1 MSESKFLP
9 YQDKNGDGLIDACD
23 EYVSVTPP
31 INCPTCVPNPNASVP
46 DWKRRRIYE
55 PFLNERLCKYQIT
68 VRTSEDTTG
77 ATSDDNAEA
86 AMETNFN
93 NYVDT
98 AVDALL
104 DVYNKDKA
112 SEVVQVVKEAM
123 EYTDYNLDY
132 RPKSRL
138 QLLYSVSADLIDSLA
153 NAEAPETDDE
163 DDTDDIVVYYKAHE
177 LSRMLLV
184 VRKTLALYSRYLKV
198 YRKIEAKNIYRT
210 DPEIP
215 FNLADYGDFGFKP
228 QSSLMGTLLPYL
240 EGFLNT
246 KGYKIPYTAD
256 STPWS
261 LKGNFTPKEKVGA
274 LEFTFTNEYVLK
286 KMKVYTETCPQQPVE
301 FKNLSAY
308 GLAAAAI
315 SPVAADSLSPEA
327 AVTEMTPDASDTPTG
342 PLTPLL
348 NNQDSGWSDPTAMAY
363 LASLEFMEMDITARV
378 PMSWVEFLIKYTY
391 PAIYET
397 SNYIED
403 LGISGE
409 SCIAEAL
416 LSEGKQLAEDI
427 LDDTFGLADAIAYK
441 YNENLCKKDR
451 DEVLAE
457 EEKLGLI
464 DNAAISDVETIG
476 DSPPTGTSSDE
487 TPAKKVTLWA
497 LAKAQSAQELE
508 SDSVTFESI
517 CGELLFPNYTATDSS
532 EKKLKEKLND
542 LKLCGLLDLFAEAI
556 QCLLGGRSLEEGLGS
571 IAESALKGMSIN
583 NFGQLFVGL
592 PPEKQEELEALVK
605 EKIESGDIFKED
617 SLNELV
623 TDASAGN
630 YIATKP
636 WEDSESITGTKGAD
650 SRTLVI
656 SYDSLTD
663 TGLSD
668 DVVMEAYIQSLIEVY
683 GEDLFELIDE
693 LNKFPGAQ
701 LISTTLAKAVCP
713 TTSLFKPTVFE
724 FIKDV
729 ELPFCRSTEDFTF
742 PAWNNPFAWIPEWAD
757 FQKVLFD
764 SAKQAINELIVTTL
778 MKMMVKICET
788 LGSATCKALEG
799 AGTLAAAAVTPGTS
813 CQQISDFVKEGICG
827 EDADEE
833 TVNGAVADMFSLL
846 GLGAAAL
853 ADKESVVS
861 FAESISCAV
870 TRSELAE
877 AFLCNA
883 SADFL
888 NIVNII
894 IEYEY
899 PEYRSALPN
908 EIAIKSFFCNMG
920 NLLPVDFRGDLQD
933 FLNEL
938 PDNDQL
944 PANPSLCATPE
955 QIEDFC
961 AARAELLEG
970 RASPS
975 QIADLCQPEPF
986 LDFPSFEAPV
996 VSDPGCDNGIFPY
1009 EPEDNIA
1016 AATAGIGGELESLK
1030 VDYSKDMLGNGPRE
1044 KDWGFMNMILS
1055 DTKAQPLTAHYR
1067 KVANTDNYVDYYA
1080 DFEPSDLDGYDS
1092 DNPATAW
1099 LSGPTP
1105 LMAQK
1110 AAFPLSVAEWMRD
1123 QISAQAGSFSYSSNN
1138 EFEDDI
1144 LTTKTFAELG
1154 IGTTSGGTA
1163 YNFDPLSLP
1172 DLGYNITISSSLED
1186 ATLSF
1191 VEKARKKTPDFML
1204 SFADNAKGKKTG
1216 PEATTQEAEGMDAQ
1230 GAAYGFD
1237 IEFYLADLYKNA
1249 EGDKLNVPHD
1259 NTRIKITEMFNPAVL
1274 GIDWDI
1280 GIIDILLAANP
1291 LTGPFKV
1298 ISYLKHLQEEIK
1310 DQLTEPYTELAYEF
1324 LCIEDTLKGIDLDD
1338 YPTFLSTFQQKRSYS
1353 PQVVLLR
1360 EMLQQAGSSIS
1371 RPDAESYYNDIM
1383 SAISADILTA
1393 VSENEAAYKYGA
1405 QYDSLSSLDIEYGL
1419 VGDGITFYDNRTDQV
1434 VASGECIPY
1443 GNARIIDND
1452 SGDQRKIKNKDMI
1465 FGMSY
1470 MEYQIEYAGRDE
1482 ENRVFYLNPSQYGGT
1497 YKSPAIYIAP
1507 TKNEGWLGFVEVM
1520 FPNLSPCKP
1529 QSSDLVDFGQI
1540 QDMIDDIY
1548 PQIPEDERLKYDPDC
1563 AVEVPYNR
1571 ILTRPSKAAIHGLII
1586 AAIRMYASQSL
1597 IKSMA
1602 TITKFDPRF
1611 PQVYS
1616 SIYASYIV
1624 EVMEGR
1630 LKDAQND
1637 WAESFSP
1644 FKDEEFWYAFL
1655 EQCVQMYSDLV
1666 EQDKVTPPPI
1676 VLDALF
1682 RLNDMQEIYEED
1694 YPTKETLKEARK
1706 TGDAGKFQSLK
1717 SYKSDKVLEAVK
1729 NTEEDAKLVMK
1740 ELVIRELNYMAP
1752 KFMKNLKKLDMAP
1765 EVHDLDY
1772 YLLENHTQGSSLTI
1786 NENMNADGSIRQEY
1800 TNLPTS
1806 GDEHYTDGDEF
1817 SVSET
1822 AANSVYSRG
1831 EEYVGYYHIHINEE
1845 GQIVYMAGEY
1855 HTDEPH
1861 DVLTPIA
1868 TEIRV
1873 PIGDVDD
1880 YSVTATSDNQKPF
1893 VIYFFKAK
1901 DGIRYSTSAGLST
1914 VKSKDNSLNISD
1926 EYPGT
1931 LELEYDSSGNII
1943 GLTGELGVRLGLAF
1957 SLVASGQKY
1966 EITSAE
1972 IDALDVSIG
1981 KFRGLEGN
1989 SKELLCLINHLKSD
2003 DKFKLLSNYVFP
2015 LSKIVATTAIYN
2027 EMAFVPSIGEVTV
2040 ATGESWGGTLSAE
2053 SDLEVD
2059 QQAKPGTY
2067 ATILYA
2073 EDGTTPI
2080 GVTTESGTEA
2090 WASYKDRRAGNP
2102 LWMEFDEWDAIDLKN
2117 STLNLKRL
2125 FKKHYNFKDFNPTD
2139 LFPRMGPGQLYMNRL
2154 KGFLKPASAMSL
2166 LPRWKRR
2173 RLRSN
2178 PFNEDGELCEK
2189 E

>member
-31 INCPTCVPNPNASVP
+31 VNCPTCVPNPNASVP
-46 DWKRRRIYE
+46 NWKKRRIYE

-77 ATSDDNAEA
+77 ATSDEDAET
-86 AMETNFN
+86 AMETNFD
-93 NYVDT
+93 NYVDI

-104 DVYNKDKA
+104 DIYNKDKA
-112 SEVVQVVKEAM
+112 SDVVQIVKEAM

-153 NAEAPETDDE
+153 NAEAPETDD
-163 DDTDDIVVYYKAHE
+163 DDTEDIVVYYKAHE
-177 LSRMLLV
+177 LSRMLLI

-198 YRKIEAKNIYRT
+198 YRSIEEKNIYRT

-215 FNLADYGDFGFKP
+215 FNLGDYGDFGFKP
-228 QSSLMGTLLPYL
+228 QSSLMGLLLPHL
-240 EGFLNT
+240 EAFLNN
-246 KGYKIPYTAD
+246 KGYKIPYTTD
-256 STPWS
+256 TTPWR
-261 LKGNFTPKEKVGA
+261 LKGNFTPKEKVAA

-286 KMKVYTETCPQQPVE
+286 KLKVYTETCPQQPVE

-315 SPVAADSLSPEA
+315 FPVTADSLSPEA
-327 AVTEMTPDASDTPTG
+327 AKTEIVPNVSDIPTG

-348 NNQDSGWSDPTAMAY
+348 NSQDSPWSDPTAMAY
-363 LASLEFMEMDITARV
+363 LVSLESMEMDITARV
-378 PMSWVEFLIKYTY
+378 PINWVEFLIKYTY
-391 PAIYET
+391 PTIYET
-397 SNYIED
+397 SDYTEG
-403 LGISGE
+403 LSPE

-416 LSEGKQLAEDI
+416 IREGKQLAEDI
-427 LDDTFGLADAIAYK
+427 LDDTFSLGDAIAYK

-451 DEVLAE
+451 EEVLDE
-457 EEKLGLI
+457 EEKLGWI
-464 DNAAISDVETIG
+464 NNPEFSDVETIG
-476 DSPPTGTSSDE
+476 DSPPTGTSPGDI
-487 TPAKKVTLWA
+487 PDKKVTLWA

-571 IAESALKGMSIN
+571 IAESALKAMSIN

-592 PPEKQEELEALVK
+592 PPEKQEELDALVK

-623 TDASAGN
+623 ADEFAGN

-636 WEDSESITGTKGAD
+636 WEDTESITGARD

-668 DVVMEAYIQSLIEVY
+668 NVVMEAYIQSLIEVY
-683 GEDLFELIDE
+683 GEELFDLIDE

-742 PAWNNPFAWIPEWAD
+742 PVWNNPFAWIPEWAD
-757 FQKVLFD
+757 FQKILFD
-764 SAKQAINELIVTTL
+764 SARQAINELIVTIL

-788 LGSATCKALEG
+788 LGSAACKALEG
-799 AGTLAAAAVTPGTS
+799 AGALAAAAVTPGTS

-827 EDADEE
+827 EDADDEA
-833 TVNGAVADMFSLL
+833 VNATVADMFSLL
-846 GLGAAAL
+846 GLGATAL
-853 ADKESVVS
+853 ADKENVVS

-883 SADFL
+883 SDDFL

-899 PEYRSALPN
+899 PEYRPALSN

-938 PDNDQL
+938 PANDQL

-970 RASPS
+970 RATPS

-986 LDFPSFEAPV
+986 LDFPSFEAPM

-1016 AATAGIGGELESLK
+1016 AATAGIGAELESLK

-1067 KVANTDNYVDYYA
+1067 KVSNKRKYVDYYA
-1080 DFEPSDLDGYDS
+1080 DFDPSVLTEGEDAVTDD
-1092 DNPATAW
+1092 PALAW
-1099 LSGPTP
+1099 LAGPP
-1105 LMAQK
+1105 ALMAQR

-1138 EFEDDI
+1138 EFQSDDE
-1144 LTTKTFAELG
+1144 LTKTFAELG
-1154 IGTTSGGTA
+1154 IGTLGYT

-1191 VEKARKKTPDFML
+1191 VEKARKKTPDFTL
-1204 SFADNAKGKKTG
+1204 SFADNAKGKNSG
-1216 PEATTQEAEGMDAQ
+1216 PEKDSLSSLVDLTPDGP
-1230 GAAYGFD
+1230 AYAFD
-1237 IEFYLADLYKNA
+1237 LEFYLADLYINE
-1249 EGDKLNVPHD
+1249 EGNKANRPHD
-1259 NTRIKITEMFNPAVL
+1259 NTRIKIIETFHPAVL
-1274 GIDWDI
+1274 GIDSDF
-1280 GIIDILLAANP
+1280 GVIDALLMANP
-1291 LTGPFKV
+1291 ITGPYKV
-1298 ISYLKHLQEEIK
+1298 YQYVKHMV
-1310 DQLTEPYTELAYEF
+1310 TEAIDRFSGEFSELAYEF
-1324 LCIEDTLKGIDLDD
+1324 LCVEDTLRGIDLDD
-1338 YPTFLSTFQQKRSYS
+1338 YPTFLSTFQQKKSYS

-1383 SAISADILTA
+1383 SAMSADILTA
-1393 VSENEAAYKYGA
+1393 VSENAAAYKYGA
-1405 QYDSLSSLDIEYGL
+1405 QYDSLSALDIEYGL
-1419 VGDGITFYDNRTDQV
+1419 VGDGSTFYDSSTDTV
-1434 VASGECIPY
+1434 VASGDWIPY
-1443 GNARIIDND
+1443 GNARIEDND
-1452 SGDQRKIKNKDMI
+1452 SDDLRKIKNKDMI

-1470 MEYQIEYAGRDE
+1470 MEYQIEYMERNE
-1482 ENRVFYLNPSQYGGT
+1482 ENRVFYLDPSQYGGT

-1540 QDMIDDIY
+1540 QDMIDNIY

-1630 LKDAQND
+1630 FKDAQSD
-1637 WAESFSP
+1637 WAENFTP

-1682 RLNDMQEIYEED
+1682 RLNDMQEMYEED
-1694 YPTKETLKEARK
+1694 YPIKETLKEARK

-1729 NTEEDAKLVMK
+1729 NTEEDAKLIMK

-1752 KFMKNLKKLDMAP
+1752 KFVKNLKKLDMAP
-1765 EVHDLDY
+1765 EVHDLNY

-1817 SVSET
+1817 SVSEV
-1822 AANSVYSRG
+1822 NSATGYNRG
-1831 EEYVGYYHIHINEE
+1831 DEYIGYYHVNISD
-1845 GQIVYMAGEY
+1845 GQLMYMAGVE

-1880 YSVTATSDNQKPF
+1880 YSVSATSDNQKPF
-1893 VIYFFKAK
+1893 VIEKYILI
-1901 DGIRYSTSAGLST
+1901 DGIRYSTSAGLSR
-1914 VKSKDNSLNISD
+1914 VKSKDSNLNISD

-1989 SKELLCLINHLKSD
+1989 SKELLCLINHLKAD
-2003 DKFKLLSNYVFP
+2003 DKFKLLANYVFP

-2040 ATGESWGGTLSAE
+2040 ATGESWGGPLSAA
-2053 SDLEVD
+2053 SDLSVD
-2059 QQAKPGTY
+2059 SGDKPGTY
-2067 ATILYA
+2067 ATIQTDD
-2073 EDGTTPI
+2073 DGAPI
-2080 GVTTESGTEA
+2080 GVTTDTGTEA
-2090 WASYKDRRAGNP
+2090 WASYKDRKEGNP
-2102 LWMEFDEWDAIDLKN
+2102 LFMEFDEWDAIDLKN

-2125 FKKHYNFKDFNPTD
+2125 FKKHYNFKDFNPKD

-2173 RLRSN
+2173 KLRSN